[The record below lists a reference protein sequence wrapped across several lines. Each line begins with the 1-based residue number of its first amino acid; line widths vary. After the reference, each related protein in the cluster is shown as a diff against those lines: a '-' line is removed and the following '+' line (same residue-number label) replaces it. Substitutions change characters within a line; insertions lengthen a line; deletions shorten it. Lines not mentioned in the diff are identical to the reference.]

1 MQSDT
6 QTSFGTL
13 FDAAVL
19 LPLTALDL
27 AFARYLQQAQ
37 PSEDARHTWLAA
49 LVSHQFG
56 RGHACLD
63 LDVLRQS
70 GVLALAWDG
79 RLQDALPPDLAQA
92 AASLPWINGDAS
104 PLVLDG
110 PRLYL
115 RRNWQAEQTIR
126 AAIAARLAQPK
137 AVPDTLA
144 QALDAL
150 FEPAP
155 LPAAATLDQPVPA
168 VATVPKVSFGPTVP
182 IVPTVPPG
190 TLTQADTLAQ
200 PIPTA
205 QAVSPSPPAQP
216 GMLVAAASAAAPDWQ
231 KIACALAARGRF
243 TLITGGPGTGKT
255 TTVVRLLA
263 LLQSQA
269 SRPLRIA
276 LAAPTG
282 KAAARLGESI
292 AQAVKKL
299 PASMQ
304 ANIPTQAQTLHKLL
318 QVRAAVQ
325 ARPAPE
331 LALDL
336 VVVDEASMIDL
347 ELMARLMSS
356 VPLSASL
363 ILLGDK
369 DQLASVE
376 AGAVMGQLCEGAQAG
391 GYSADTAQWI
401 QATTGQDVRA
411 WCGIGSKLAQQTV
424 MLRHSHRFAAGSQI
438 GQWASAVNAG
448 QRHTV
453 ADLWASTPLWQPDQ
467 AVGVTP
473 LRPGQAADITPL
485 QASQAANVTPRKPS
499 QAANVTSLQS
509 DHAVSVTRL
518 QPSASWD
525 ASLTQLVGAGWQST
539 LEALSAV
546 TQGNP
551 QTTGWSNT
559 VAQPSNTDASAVPS
573 AAQAPF
579 LHGPGVCS
587 DEQALA
593 LLQALSQFQIL
604 CALREGPWGVLALNR
619 NIARALG
626 FPLDCWYVGR
636 PVMVTRNDYNLGLMN
651 GDIGLCLPT
660 APGLRVAFATPGQ
673 SGTTGVRW
681 VLPSRL
687 DAVETVF
694 AMTVHKSQ
702 GSEFDQ
708 VALVLPDRMAPV
720 LTRELL
726 YTSITRAKTRL
737 TLVVPQA
744 GVLRQAVA
752 TQILRSGGL
761 TMERTP

>member
-1 MQSDT
+1 MST
-6 QTSFGTL
+6 MPWL
-13 FDAAVL
+13 AAAKT
-19 LPLTALDL
+19 LPLSPLDL
-27 AFARYLQQAQ
+27 AFAQYLQQAQ
-37 PSEDARHTWLAA
+37 PSDDVRHIWLAA

-63 LDVLRQS
+63 LDLLRQS
-70 GVLALAWDG
+70 GVSALAWEA
-79 RLQDALPPDLAQA
+79 RLQEVLPVDLPQA
-92 AASLPWINGDAS
+92 AASLPWTHGQVS

-110 PRLYL
+110 VRLYL
-115 RRNWQAEQTIR
+115 RRNWQAEQNIR
-126 AAIAARLAQPK
+126 ASILARLAQPCT
-137 AVPDTLA
+137 VPDTLSCS
-144 QALDAL
+144 LDSL

-155 LPAAATLDQPVPA
+155 LPAA
-168 VATVPKVSFGPTVP
+168 
-182 IVPTVPPG
+182 
-190 TLTQADTLAQ
+190 DTH
-200 PIPTA
+200 
-205 QAVSPSPPAQP
+205 
-216 GMLVAAASAAAPDWQ
+216 AAPDWQ
-231 KIACALAARGRF
+231 KVACALAARGRF

-269 SRPLRIA
+269 TRPLRIA

-282 KAAARLGESI
+282 KAAARLGQSI

-299 PASMQ
+299 PVAMQ
-304 ANIPTQAQTLHKLL
+304 AHIPTQAQTLHKLL

-325 ARPAPE
+325 ATPAPE

-347 ELMARLMSS
+347 ELMARLMAA

-391 GYSADTAQWI
+391 GYSADTVQWI
-401 QATTGQDVRA
+401 QANTGQNVSA
-411 WCGIGSKLAQQTV
+411 WCGAGSALAQQTV
-424 MLRHSHRFAAGSQI
+424 MLRHSHRFAAGSPI

-448 QRHTV
+448 DRQAV
-453 ADLWASTPLWQPDQ
+453 AELWAAAPLWRPDQ
-467 AVGVTP
+467 SA
-473 LRPGQAADITPL
+473 
-485 QASQAANVTPRKPS
+485 
-499 QAANVTSLQS
+499 
-509 DHAVSVTRL
+509 SVTRL
-518 QPSASWD
+518 QPATAWD
-525 ASLTQLVGAGWQST
+525 ADLTRLVRAGWQAT
-539 LEALSAV
+539 LAGLRAITPLNPP
-546 TQGNP
+546 TQGAP
-551 QTTGWSNT
+551 GP
-559 VAQPSNTDASAVPS
+559 VADAP
-573 AAQAPF
+573 
-579 LHGPGVCS
+579 CS
-587 DEQALA
+587 DVQALA
-593 LLQALSQFQIL
+593 LLQTLSRFQVL

-626 FPLDCWYVGR
+626 FPLEGWYAGR

-660 APGLRVAFATPGQ
+660 TRGLRVAFATPDKDG
-673 SGTTGVRW
+673 GLGVRW

-708 VALVLPDRMAPV
+708 VALVLPDRVAPV

-726 YTSITRAKTRL
+726 YTGITRAKQQL
-737 TLVVPQA
+737 TLVVPQS
-744 GVLRQAVA
+744 GVLRQAAA
-752 TQILRSGGL
+752 TRILRSGGL
-761 TMERTP
+761 TMEHTP